1 MDGTDGT
8 DGTDGKDGKDGAL
21 VERGWGGPTLAPS
34 GTGVPPLA
42 SERERHHWL
51 LRGGGMWEVVTDTNF
66 PSAARAHSI
75 CVGEEK

>member
-8 DGTDGKDGKDGAL
+8 DGTDGKDGAL

-42 SERERHHWL
+42 PERERHHWL
-51 LRGGGMWEVVTDTNF
+51 LRDSGLWKAVAGTNCIG
-66 PSAARAHSI
+66 AARARSI
-75 CVGEEK
+75 CVGEAQK